1 MIEAQQFILWLIRK
15 IVSAIVRTP
24 KRWHDRMTD
33 LYEYDDWIIPV
44 MLLCLLAGG
53 VGLGLG
59 IFFAATGHSYLGS
72 IVLLSVWG
80 TSILFIVSTGVRY
93 MYRAFKAEQ
102 EELVKALKQ

>member
-1 MIEAQQFILWLIRK
+1 MIELQQFILWLIRK

-33 LYEYDDWIIPV
+33 LYEYDDWFIPV
-44 MLLCLLAGG
+44 MVLCLLASG

-59 IFFAATGHSYLGS
+59 IFFASTGHSYLAS

-80 TSILFIVSTGVRY
+80 TGILFIVSTGVRY